1 MGRQSSK
8 IAVFTL
14 TVLSAVAVAAAAQ
27 DRPPQPPRQPEPAQ
41 QYDRQRAFT
50 FSFDSGEM
58 GRMFQRR
65 GRLGILV
72 DLTADA
78 ARDSIGARVAGV
90 TPNGPADH
98 ANVRTGDIVVR
109 INGTRLAAL
118 SGRADTPDD
127 QSRPGMRLIEIASR
141 LEEGDT
147 VRLELRRDSRPL
159 TVTFQAGES
168 DADVM
173 VQRFREAMPNFSW
186 SGEMPKIQVTPF
198 EGPGGRVSIRALA
211 GISEA
216 LADLELVKVNAGLA
230 EYFGTSEGLLV
241 VDTPDSSSLGLRAG
255 DVILTIGGR
264 RPTSPSHAMRIL
276 GTYDAGESVAFEV
289 MRQKHRTTVNGR
301 MPAEDRRWRT
311 IHNSLELPMQP
322 LLPHLAPTAPTAP
335 SEPLMPS
342 LKHRSGVVRIVLDEE
357 V

>member
-1 MGRQSSK
+1 MGRQSLKSV
-8 IAVFTL
+8 AVLL
-14 TVLSAVAVAAAAQ
+14 TVLAAVAVAAAAQ
-27 DRPPQPPRQPEPAQ
+27 DRPAQPPRPRVRSEVHS
-41 QYDRQRAFT
+41 DSFT
-50 FSFDSGEM
+50 VLFGPGEM
-58 GRMFQRR
+58 GNRTLFQRR

-118 SGRADTPDD
+118 AGRADTPDE

-141 LEEGDT
+141 LEQGDT
-147 VRLELRRDSRPL
+147 VRLELRRDNRPV
-159 TVTFQAGES
+159 TVTFQSGES
-168 DADVM
+168 DADVI
-173 VQRFREAMPNFSW
+173 VQRFREAMPFM
-186 SGEMPKIQVTPF
+186 GEKLQMTPF
-198 EGPGGRVSIRALA
+198 EGGGEGRVSIRALA

-216 LADLELVKVNAGLA
+216 LAGIELVKVNAGLA

-241 VDTPDSSSLGLRAG
+241 VDAPDDSSLGLRAG
-255 DVILTIGGR
+255 DVILSIGGR
-264 RPTSPSHAMRIL
+264 HPTSPAHAMRIL
-276 GTYDAGESVAFEV
+276 GTYDAGESLAFEV
-289 MRQKHRTTVNGR
+289 MRQKHRITVNGR

-311 IHNSLELPMQP
+311 IRNSLEIPAM
-322 LLPHLAPTAPTAP
+322 
-335 SEPLMPS
+335 PLMRDFAPRAPGA
-342 LKHRSGVVRIVLDEE
+342 LAVPHRPDVVRIMMDEE

>member
-1 MGRQSSK
+1 MRRQYLK
-8 IAVFTL
+8 QLGLTL
-14 TVLSAVAVAAAAQ
+14 TVLSVVAVAAAAQ
-27 DRPPQPPRQPEPAQ
+27 ERPAQPPRPRVRS
-41 QYDRQRAFT
+41 DVRSDSFT
-50 FSFDSGEM
+50 VLFGPGEM
-58 GRMFQRR
+58 GNRTVFQRR

-118 SGRADTPDD
+118 AGRADTPDE

-141 LEEGDT
+141 LEQGDT
-147 VRLELRRDSRPL
+147 VRLELRRDNRPV
-159 TVTFQAGES
+159 TVTFQSGES
-168 DADVM
+168 DADFI
-173 VQRFREAMPNFSW
+173 VQRFREAMPFM
-186 SGEMPKIQVTPF
+186 GEKLQMTPF
-198 EGPGGRVSIRALA
+198 EGGNRVTIRALA

-216 LADLELVKVNAGLA
+216 LADIELVKVNAGLA

-241 VDTPDSSSLGLRAG
+241 VNAPDSSPLGLRAG
-255 DVILTIGGR
+255 DVILSIGGR
-264 RPTSPSHAMRIL
+264 RPTSPAHAMRIL
-276 GTYDAGESVAFEV
+276 GTYDAGESLAFEV
-289 MRQKHRTTVNGR
+289 MRQKHRITVNGR

-311 IHNSLELPMQP
+311 IHNSLELPFTP
-322 LLPHLAPTAPTAP
+322 LLPHVAPAAP
-335 SEPLMPS
+335 SAPATPLMPE
-342 LKHRSGVVRIVLDEE
+342 LPHRSSVVRILMDEE

>member
-1 MGRQSSK
+1 MRRQSLK
-8 IAVFTL
+8 VLGVTL

-27 DRPPQPPRQPEPAQ
+27 DRPERPERPPQERE
-41 QYDRQRAFT
+41 RSFN
-50 FSFDSGEM
+50 FSFDPGDM
-58 GRMFQRR
+58 GYMVQRR

-72 DLTADA
+72 DLTADP

-90 TPNGPADH
+90 TPNGPADR
-98 ANVRTGDIVVR
+98 ANVHTGDIVVR
-109 INGTRLAAL
+109 FNGTRLAAL
-118 SGRADTPDD
+118 AGRADTPDD

-141 LEEGDT
+141 LDQGDT
-147 VRLELRRDSRPL
+147 VRLELRRDNRPV
-159 TVTFQAGES
+159 TATFQAGES
-168 DADVM
+168 DADVI
-173 VQRFREAMPNFSW
+173 VRRFRDAMPNW
-186 SGEMPKIQVTPF
+186 SMQMPKIQVSPF
-198 EGPGGRVSIRALA
+198 ESGDLPRRMMISIGGPLA
-211 GISEA
+211 E
-216 LADLELVKVNAGLA
+216 LELVKVNPGLA

-241 VDTPDSSSLGLRAG
+241 VDAPDSSSLGLRAG

-264 RPTSPSHAMRIL
+264 RPTSPAHAMRIL

-311 IHNSLELPMQP
+311 IHNSLELPMTP

-342 LKHRSGVVRIVLDEE
+342 LKHRSGVVRIVMDEE